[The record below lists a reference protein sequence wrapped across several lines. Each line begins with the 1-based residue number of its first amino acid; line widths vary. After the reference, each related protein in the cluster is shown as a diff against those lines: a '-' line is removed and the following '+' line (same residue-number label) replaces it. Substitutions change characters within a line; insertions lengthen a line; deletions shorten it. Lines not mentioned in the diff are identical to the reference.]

1 MCGIRRK
8 DREKMSRTKWKF
20 FEWGDEKPGYVSTWH
35 ADRDG
40 RIVFGNHIRKETARA
55 RGYEFECPFA

>member
-1 MCGIRRK
+1 MGK
-8 DREKMSRTKWKF
+8 TNWKY

-40 RIVFGNHIRKETARA
+40 RIVFGNHIRKETAWA
-55 RGYEFECPFA
+55 RGYAFECPFA